1 MPVALFTIVT
11 VCAVGRGGP
20 SAEYYYSRS
29 GNEMKAD
36 HTMSSFRSYD
46 GEADPQRDNRRRSA
60 NTAKL
65 YHFSLVDFIFRNSFF
80 FSICAHQF

>member
-1 MPVALFTIVT
+1 MYLYFSIGNSQSREPATVPVALFTIVT

-36 HTMSSFRSYD
+36 HTVSSFRSYD
-46 GEADPQRDNRRRSA
+46 GEADPQRDNRRRSEILL
-60 NTAKL
+60 N
-65 YHFSLVDFIFRNSFF
+65 FITS
-80 FSICAHQF
+80 H

>member
-1 MPVALFTIVT
+1 MYLYFSIGNSQPREPATVSVALFTTVT

-36 HTMSSFRSYD
+36 HTVSSFRSYD
-46 GEADPQRDNRRRSA
+46 GEADPQRDNRRRSEILL
-60 NTAKL
+60 N
-65 YHFSLVDFIFRNSFF
+65 FITS
-80 FSICAHQF
+80 H